1 MKREEVEEEEEED
14 EDNWCSFPTNKSM
27 ETTTESPYR
36 ERLILLLFTNNEMV
50 TPILGMYL
58 NRSIKTMGE
67 IINEI
72 NFPIVGGG
80 FLNNII
86 ILTGVLL

>member
-1 MKREEVEEEEEED
+1 MP
-14 EDNWCSFPTNKSM
+14 S
-27 ETTTESPYR
+27 
-36 ERLILLLFTNNEMV
+36 NNEMV
-50 TPILGMYL
+50 TLILGMYL